1 MFDII
6 MSLTGII
13 FLSPLLIIISLAVY
27 TRLGKPVFF
36 KQKRPGL
43 KGKPFRMYKFR
54 SMTNARDEMGN
65 LLENKE
71 RLTPFGLKLRNS
83 SLDELPE
90 FINVLKGEM
99 SLVGPRPLKMEYLSR
114 YSAQQ
119 ARRHD
124 VKPGIT
130 GLAQVSGRNTLA
142 WEKRF
147 ELDVWYIEHQ
157 SLWLDIKIIF
167 KTVAAVLFGQRSS
180 PENDR
185 VITDPFLGS
194 ENEQEKE
201 T

>member
-180 PENDR
+180 PENDL

-194 ENEQEKE
+194 ENEKEKE